1 MKRELEETKAKLEE
15 TKAKLKAVEFKNALH
30 HDDKQLHYYTGFKS
44 YKSFKVCFDFLGT
57 AAYNLMYWD
66 SSSTADAN
74 DSEKGSK
81 GRNRKL
87 SPEDEF
93 LLVMVQLRAGL
104 FEKDLA
110 YRFDISQST
119 VSRIWITWIN
129 FIYLQFQ
136 TLPLWPT
143 RAMINADMPNC
154 FKEMYPSTRVIIDA
168 TEIRVEKPGLPQL
181 QQATSSSYKN
191 TNTYKVLVGI
201 SPSGVITFISKL
213 YAGSISDKELAC
225 CSGILEMLEPGDSVM
240 ADWGFDIQ
248 EAWHYLE

>member
-1 MKRELEETKAKLEE
+1 
-15 TKAKLKAVEFKNALH
+15 
-30 HDDKQLHYYTGFKS
+30 
-44 YKSFKVCFDFLGT
+44 
-57 AAYNLMYWD
+57 MYWD

-74 DSEKGSK
+74 NSEKGSK

-93 LLVMVQLRAGL
+93 LLVMVRLRAGL

-129 FIYLQFQ
+129 IIYFQFQ

-143 RAMINADMPNC
+143 RAMINTDMPNC
-154 FKEMYPSTRVIIDA
+154 FREMYPSTRVIIDA

-181 QQATSSSYKN
+181 QKATFSGYKN
-191 TNTYKVLVGI
+191 TNTYKVLVSI

-213 YAGSISDKELAC
+213 YAGSISDKELTR
-225 CSGILEMLEPGDSVM
+225 CSGILEM
-240 ADWGFDIQ
+240 
-248 EAWHYLE
+248 